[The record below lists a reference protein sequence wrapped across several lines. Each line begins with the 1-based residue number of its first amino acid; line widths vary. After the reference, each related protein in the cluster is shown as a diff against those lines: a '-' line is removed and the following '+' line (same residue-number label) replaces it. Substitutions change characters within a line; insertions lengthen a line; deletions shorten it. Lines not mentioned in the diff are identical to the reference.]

1 MGQVLFHLSY
11 PAMCGADTRAR
22 TSDLP
27 LTRRLLYQLSYEGVA
42 WMLALAGLGSPVGGR
57 LGVVIPVQHDLVA
70 FAVGAHGG
78 VR

>member
-1 MGQVLFHLSY
+1 
-11 PAMCGADTRAR
+11 
-22 TSDLP
+22 
-27 LTRRLLYQLSYEGVA
+27 VA